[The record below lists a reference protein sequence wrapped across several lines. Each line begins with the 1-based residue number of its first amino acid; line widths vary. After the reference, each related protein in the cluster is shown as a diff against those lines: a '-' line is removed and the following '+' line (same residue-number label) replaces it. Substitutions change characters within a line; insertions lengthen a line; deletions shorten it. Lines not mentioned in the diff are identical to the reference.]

1 MLNKR
6 IKVPVNGPLL
16 IGNVKKNILDCLKK
30 NFISSS
36 GAYVKEFEQK
46 FAKFLK
52 KKYAISVSNGTAALQ
67 LAVESLNLRK
77 GSEIILPSFT
87 IISCILPLIRCGLKP
102 VLIDSDLSTWNMNVE
117 DIEKKITKKTK
128 AIMVVHIYGMPT
140 DMKKILKLAKKYKL
154 KIIEDSAES
163 IGLTFDGKQCGS
175 FGDVSTFSFFAN
187 KHITT
192 GEGGMVVTNS
202 LKIANRCRGL
212 RNLFF
217 NNERR
222 FKHYELGWN
231 YRLTNLQ
238 AAIGVAQLEKL
249 NYFIKQKRKMGDYYQ
264 KHLNI
269 LSKYVYL
276 PTIKNKHSKNV
287 YWVFGI
293 VLRKNTKISLKKIM
307 RELKQR
313 GIETRNFFWPLHQQP
328 ILKKMG
334 YFHNS
339 KYPNAEF
346 LSKNGFYIPSGL
358 SLTQK
363 DQKYVIK
370 TLINIFKNKN
380 NV

>member
-1 MLNKR
+1 MTK
-6 IKVPVNGPLL
+6 IFKVPVNGPLL
-16 IGNVKKNILDCLKK
+16 KGNEKKYILDCLKT

-36 GAYVKEFEQK
+36 GIYVTKFENK

-52 KKYAISVSNGTAALQ
+52 KKYAITVSNGTAALQ
-67 LAVESLNLRK
+67 LAIESLNLKR
-77 GSEIILPSFT
+77 GSEVILPSFT

-102 VLIDSDLSTWNMNVE
+102 ILVDSDLSTWNMKVD

-128 AIMVVHIYGMPT
+128 AIMAVHIYGMPAN
-140 DMKKILKLAKKYKL
+140 MKKILELAKKYKL

-163 IGLTFDGKQCGS
+163 IGLTYNGKYCGS

-192 GEGGMVVTNS
+192 GEGGMIVTDS
-202 LKIANRCRGL
+202 LNIANKCRSL

-217 NNERR
+217 NNRRR
-222 FKHYELGWN
+222 FKHYDLGWN

-238 AAIGVAQLEKL
+238 SAIGLAQLER
-249 NYFIKQKRKMGDYYQ
+249 IKFFVKKKRKIGEFYQ
-264 KHLNI
+264 KNLSC
-269 LSKYVYL
+269 LSKYIYL
-276 PTIKNKHSKNV
+276 PKIKNKFSKNI

-293 VLRKNTKISLKKIM
+293 VLKKGTHISVKKIM
-307 RELKQR
+307 KQLEKR

-334 YFHNS
+334 YFKNCKCPNS
-339 KYPNAEF
+339 EF

-358 SLTQK
+358 SLTTK
-363 DQKYVIK
+363 DQIYVVKNLVDIIK
-370 TLINIFKNKN
+370 KSYH
-380 NV
+380 V

>member
-1 MLNKR
+1 MLKNR
-6 IKVPVNGPLL
+6 IIVPVNGPLL

-67 LAVESLNLRK
+67 LAIESLNLKK
-77 GSEIILPSFT
+77 GSEVILPSFT

-102 VLIDSDLSTWNMNVE
+102 VLIDSDLSSWNMKVE
-117 DIEKKITKKTK
+117 DIEKKINKKTK

-140 DMKKILKLAKKYKL
+140 DMKVILKLAKKYKL

-163 IGLTFDGKQCGS
+163 IGLTFDNKQCGS

-192 GEGGMVVTNS
+192 GEGGMIVTNS
-202 LKIANRCRGL
+202 LKIANRCRSL

-238 AAIGVAQLEKL
+238 AAIGVAQLEKI
-249 NYFIKQKRKMGDYYQ
+249 NYFIKKKRKMGDYYQ
-264 KHLNI
+264 KHLNT

-276 PTIKNKHSKNV
+276 PKIKNKYSKNV
-287 YWVFGI
+287 YWVFGL
-293 VLRKNTKISLKKIM
+293 VLRKDAKISLKKVM
-307 RELKQR
+307 EQLKRR

-334 YFHNS
+334 YFKNS
-339 KYPNAEF
+339 KHPNAEF

-358 SLTQK
+358 SISQK

-370 TLINIFKNKN
+370 NLINILEKKNY
-380 NV
+380 V

>member
-1 MLNKR
+1 
-6 IKVPVNGPLL
+6 
-16 IGNVKKNILDCLKK
+16 
-30 NFISSS
+30 
-36 GAYVKEFEQK
+36 
-46 FAKFLK
+46 
-52 KKYAISVSNGTAALQ
+52 
-67 LAVESLNLRK
+67 
-77 GSEIILPSFT
+77 
-87 IISCILPLIRCGLKP
+87 
-102 VLIDSDLSTWNMNVE
+102 
-117 DIEKKITKKTK
+117 
-128 AIMVVHIYGMPT
+128 
-140 DMKKILKLAKKYKL
+140 
-154 KIIEDSAES
+154 
-163 IGLTFDGKQCGS
+163 
-175 FGDVSTFSFFAN
+175 
-187 KHITT
+187 
-192 GEGGMVVTNS
+192 
-202 LKIANRCRGL
+202 
-212 RNLFF
+212 
-217 NNERR
+217 
-222 FKHYELGWN
+222 
-231 YRLTNLQ
+231 
-238 AAIGVAQLEKL
+238 
-249 NYFIKQKRKMGDYYQ
+249 MGDYYQ

>member
-1 MLNKR
+1 MIKNK

-16 IGNVKKNILDCLKK
+16 IGNEKRNILDCLKK

-36 GAYVKEFEQK
+36 GTYVSEFEKK

-67 LAVESLNLRK
+67 LAIESLNFKK
-77 GSEIILPSFT
+77 GSEVILPSFT

-102 VLIDSDLSTWNMNVE
+102 ILIDSDLSSWNMKVE
-117 DIEKKITKKTK
+117 DIEKKINQKTK

-140 DMKKILKLAKKYKL
+140 DMRIILKLAKKYKL

-163 IGLTFDGKQCGS
+163 IGLTFDGRQCGS

-192 GEGGMVVTNS
+192 GEGGMIATDS
-202 LKIANRCRGL
+202 LKIANRCRSL

-217 NNERR
+217 NSERR

-238 AAIGVAQLEKL
+238 AAIGVAQLEKIDFFL
-249 NYFIKQKRKMGDYYQ
+249 KKKREMGHYYQ
-264 KHLNI
+264 KNLSC

-276 PTIKNKHSKNV
+276 PKIEDKFSKNV
-287 YWVFGI
+287 YWVFGL
-293 VLRKNTKISLKKIM
+293 VLKKDTKISLKKVM
-307 RELKQR
+307 EQLRKK

-334 YFHNS
+334 YFKNS

-358 SLTQK
+358 SLSRK

-370 TLINIFKNKN
+370 NLINILNK
-380 NV
+380 

>member
-1 MLNKR
+1 MIKNK

-16 IGNVKKNILDCLKK
+16 IGNEKRNILDCLKK

-36 GAYVKEFEQK
+36 GTYVSEFEKK

-67 LAVESLNLRK
+67 LAIESLNFKK
-77 GSEIILPSFT
+77 GSEVILPSFT

-102 VLIDSDLSTWNMNVE
+102 ILIDSDLSSWNMKVE
-117 DIEKKITKKTK
+117 DIEKKINQKTK

-140 DMKKILKLAKKYKL
+140 DMRIILKLAKKYKL

-163 IGLTFDGKQCGS
+163 IGLTFDGRQCGS

-192 GEGGMVVTNS
+192 GEGGMIATDS
-202 LKIANRCRGL
+202 LKIANRCRSL

-217 NNERR
+217 NSERR

-238 AAIGVAQLEKL
+238 AAIGVAQLEKIDFFL
-249 NYFIKQKRKMGDYYQ
+249 KKKREMGNYYQ
-264 KHLNI
+264 KNLSC

-276 PTIKNKHSKNV
+276 PKIEDKFSKNV
-287 YWVFGI
+287 YWVFGL
-293 VLRKNTKISLKKIM
+293 VLKKDTKISLKKVM
-307 RELKQR
+307 EQLRKK

-334 YFHNS
+334 YFKNS

-358 SLTQK
+358 SLSRK

-370 TLINIFKNKN
+370 NLINILNK
-380 NV
+380 